1 MQEVGRYAVGLDIGT
16 TSVRCVVGLVDP
28 SNPTPN
34 IIGIG
39 TAPNNGMRKGTIVN
53 IVNVAQSVD
62 AALEAAE
69 RMSGYEIHDATVNIN
84 GTHIV
89 AMSSKGVIAVGTQ
102 GHEVN
107 EDDLARV
114 EEAATVVQLP
124 ANREILQVTP
134 RAYRLD
140 GQENI
145 KDPLGMS
152 GVRLEVDAHVITA
165 LGPHIKNLGKAVE
178 MTQTGVHGT
187 IVSSL
192 AAARAVLTDQ
202 QMENGVVLID
212 LGGTTTN
219 IAVFEEGDLQHLAV
233 IPIGG
238 INVTND
244 LAIGLKTDLD
254 VAESIKLQSAS
265 AVRQKDRSKEVIIK
279 HQKEELKFK
288 TKDIEEI
295 VEARLDEIFELVNKE
310 LQQIDR
316 AGKLPGGAVLVGGG
330 AKTNGIAEFA
340 KESLKLPARLGSAH
354 GISGLIDKVA
364 SPEFATAVG
373 LMMEDLQA
381 TSHNT
386 QLKKAAQGLGSAGE
400 SAQHLFK
407 KIGGIFGKF
416 KS

>member
-1 MQEVGRYAVGLDIGT
+1 
-16 TSVRCVVGLVDP
+16 VDP

-39 TAPNNGMRKGTIVN
+39 SAPNNGMRKGAVVN
-53 IVNVAQSVD
+53 IVNVAQAVD

-89 AMSSKGVIAVGTQ
+89 AMSSKGVIAVGVQ
-102 GHEVN
+102 GHEIN
-107 EDDLARV
+107 EDDLFRV

-134 RAYRLD
+134 RSYRLD

-145 KDPLGMS
+145 KDTLGMS

-165 LGPHIKNLGKAVE
+165 LTPHVRNLHKAIE
-178 MTQTGVHGT
+178 MTQTGIRGT
-187 IVSSL
+187 MVPSL

-219 IAVFEEGDLQHLAV
+219 IAVYEEGDLQHLAV

-238 INVTND
+238 VNITND

-254 VAESIKLQSAS
+254 VAEAIKLQFAH
-265 AVRQKDRSKEVIIK
+265 ATKQKDRPKEVSIK
-279 HQKEELKFK
+279 HNKEELTFK
-288 TKDIEEI
+288 SKEIEEI
-295 VEARLDEIFELVNKE
+295 VEARLEEIFELVDKE

-316 AGKLPGGAVLVGGG
+316 SGKLPGGVVLVGGG
-330 AKTNGIAEFA
+330 AKMAHLTEFA
-340 KESLKLPARLGSAH
+340 KQNLRLPARLGVPTGMA
-354 GISGLIDKVA
+354 GLVDKVA
-364 SPEFATAVG
+364 GPEYATALG
-373 LMMEDLQA
+373 LMIEDLQA
-381 TSHNT
+381 TSHNKQSKNT
-386 QLKKAAQGLGSAGE
+386 QKALGSASE
-400 SAQHLFK
+400 SAQNLFK
-407 KIGGIFGKF
+407 KMSGVFGKF